1 MQHTRQTIS
10 RRIERF
16 RVQHQKSNQREATA
30 ADEIEFI
37 YELISSVREQ
47 GSLLSS
53 PPPTVQT
60 RSLFV
65 AVPPAIMQDDESKIV
80 LQCPLIPDGMMP
92 FGIVCTLVNQD
103 LDGAGLLKDRL
114 SIRIPLWDENDY
126 SFYKARLSSDGGGII
141 LAMPA
146 TSSYLRKIGFVDKV
160 SQQRFG
166 PNDVIQRHHNR
177 YCNAITDDGIKA
189 GNEGVVRVLLRFPKG
204 QTYNNAS
211 FNTEVDPGDPFTLQR
226 KRSVFV
232 ENALNG
238 LPQIRATVA
247 FEAAKDTAG
256 MDVKAIAHAARVDDV
271 TSLLN
276 MLSTGP

>member
-1 MQHTRQTIS
+1 
-10 RRIERF
+10 
-16 RVQHQKSNQREATA
+16 
-30 ADEIEFI
+30 
-37 YELISSVREQ
+37 
-47 GSLLSS
+47 
-53 PPPTVQT
+53 
-60 RSLFV
+60 
-65 AVPPAIMQDDESKIV
+65 MQDDESKIV

-160 SQQRFG
+160 SQQLFG